1 MGVRLQA
8 VPEGEAVVAV
18 ARAEAEPDDDG
29 EEGLDDPSVE
39 VDSDEVDES
48 GAVVITETIVSSDDD
63 AALDDGVDE

>member
-29 EEGLDDPSVE
+29 EEDV
-39 VDSDEVDES
+39 
-48 GAVVITETIVSSDDD
+48 D
-63 AALDDGVDE
+63 AAVSDVESSLDGAADIVVDGDVDTVDAIDDGTDE